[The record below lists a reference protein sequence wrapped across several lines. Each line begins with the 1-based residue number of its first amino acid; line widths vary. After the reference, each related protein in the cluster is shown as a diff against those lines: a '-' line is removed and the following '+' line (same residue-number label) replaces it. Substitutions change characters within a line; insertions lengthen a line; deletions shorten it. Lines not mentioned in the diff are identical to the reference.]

1 MHRHSSAKM
10 KRRRRAKKYLE
21 NMPEITLEQVKE
33 RITFAELKLETPEED
48 STLWNTILKR
58 LKEKKEEWEREI

>member
-1 MHRHSSAKM
+1 MYRHSSAKM

-33 RITFAELKLETPEED
+33 RITFAELKLENPEED